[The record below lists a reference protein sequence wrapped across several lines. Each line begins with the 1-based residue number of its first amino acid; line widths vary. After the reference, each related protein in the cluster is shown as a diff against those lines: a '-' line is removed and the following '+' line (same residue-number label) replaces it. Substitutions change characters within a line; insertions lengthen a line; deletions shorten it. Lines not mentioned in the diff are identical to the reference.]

1 MELRVGSAVT
11 FSN

>member
-11 FSN
+11 ISN